1 LFAAVRRRA
10 ERDLLEARDHLQ
22 AANKELESFAYS
34 ASQQRRGR
42 KFPRPF
48 EPSPF
53 WLRRMPNRWW

>member
-48 EPSPF
+48 
-53 WLRRMPNRWW
+53 